1 MSEYFELYSNQ
12 LYIDITES
20 KSLTSS
26 IVIPSIFVNG
36 AQYLNATWV
45 AAWPIIVASH
55 LTKM

>member
-36 AQYLNATWV
+36 AQYLNAT
-45 AAWPIIVASH
+45 
-55 LTKM
+55 